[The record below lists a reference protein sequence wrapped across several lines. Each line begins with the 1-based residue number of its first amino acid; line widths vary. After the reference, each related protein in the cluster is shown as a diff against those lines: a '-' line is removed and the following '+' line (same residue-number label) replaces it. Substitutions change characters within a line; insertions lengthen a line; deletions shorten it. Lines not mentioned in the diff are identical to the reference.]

1 MWPALGDYL
10 RRVSFLVRTYLAVI
24 PVEACSHAPSASTS
38 RSSGAQSFV
47 RGLAWSKALR
57 EREGAA
63 AESVRPNP
71 KAARE
76 IPCDSTGCWDYV
88 DGSIYTDHRGGKRY

>member
-1 MWPALGDYL
+1 MCL
-10 RRVSFLVRTYLAVI
+10 VSGQYDEDAEYGLQLPFS
-24 PVEACSHAPSASTS
+24 SHCETP
-38 RSSGAQSFV
+38 RGISFV

-57 EREGAA
+57 EREGAV